1 MPQGREKTHII
12 VFANEKG
19 GTGKSTTAVHVAIA
33 LAAKGA
39 RVSALDLD
47 HRQRTLGRYLD
58 NRGATIER
66 TGRALPMPR
75 HETHDG
81 ATDAKFEEQFERLSD
96 GADYLVIDTP
106 GRDDPFARVAAQR
119 ADTLVTPM
127 NDSFVD
133 FDLIGQVDPDT
144 FKVTRPSFYSE
155 LIWDARKARAKS
167 DGSTIDWVVLRNRL
181 QHIEARNMRRVAG
194 ALDQL
199 AKAGGVSH
207 HPGTRRTRHLP
218 RVVPERADHD
228 RRQGI
233 RGNGSIP
240 RRRAAG
246 IARDD
251 ERPRA
256 ARTDDG
262 AVRLMEKFVVILV
275 LMVIGWYLVKPKRK
289 PAKAPAL
296 DQVEARAILG
306 VSPDAGTAE
315 IRAAHRRLVS
325 AVPSRSRRL
334 GRSYAADQS
343 GAGCAVE
350 TPLIELSGS
359 QTD

>member
-1 MPQGREKTHII
+1 LSHGQEKTHII

-58 NRGATIER
+58 SEARF
-66 TGRALPMPR
+66 
-75 HETHDG
+75 D
-81 ATDAKFEEQFERLSD
+81 EQFARLSD

-106 GRDDPFARVAAQR
+106 GRDDHFARAAAQR

-144 FKVTRPSFYSE
+144 YKVTRPSFYSE
-155 LIWDARKARAKS
+155 LIWDARKARAKA

-199 AKAGGVSH
+199 AKRVGFRIIPGLGERVIYRELFPAGLTMIDSKEFGEMGLAHV
-207 HPGTRRTRHLP
+207 
-218 RVVPERADHD
+218 
-228 RRQGI
+228 
-233 RGNGSIP
+233 
-240 RRRAAG
+240 
-246 IARDD
+246 
-251 ERPRA
+251 A
-256 ARTDDG
+256 ARQELREMMNG
-262 AVRLMEKFVVILV
+262 L
-275 LMVIGWYLVKPKRK
+275 
-289 PAKAPAL
+289 AL
-296 DQVEARAILG
+296 PEPTMALFA
-306 VSPDAGTAE
+306 
-315 IRAAHRRLVS
+315 
-325 AVPSRSRRL
+325 
-334 GRSYAADQS
+334 
-343 GAGCAVE
+343 
-350 TPLIELSGS
+350 
-359 QTD
+359 

>member
-1 MPQGREKTHII
+1 MSHGQEKTHVI

-39 RVSALDLD
+39 RVAALDLD

-58 NRGATIER
+58 NRAATIAR
-66 TGRALPMPR
+66 AGRDLPMPR

-81 ATDAKFEEQFERLSD
+81 VTDERFEQLFAELSD

-106 GRDDPFARVAAQR
+106 GRDDPFARTAAQR

-133 FDLIGQVDPDT
+133 FDLIGQVDPET

-155 LIWDARKARAKS
+155 LIWDARKARAKA

-199 AKAGGVSH
+199 AKRVGFRII
-207 HPGTRRTRHLP
+207 PGLGE
-218 RVVPERADHD
+218 RVIYRELFPKGLTMIDSKEFGEMGLGHV
-228 RRQGI
+228 
-233 RGNGSIP
+233 
-240 RRRAAG
+240 
-246 IARDD
+246 
-251 ERPRA
+251 A
-256 ARTDDG
+256 ARQELREMMNG
-262 AVRLMEKFVVILV
+262 L
-275 LMVIGWYLVKPKRK
+275 
-289 PAKAPAL
+289 AL
-296 DQVEARAILG
+296 PEPTMALFA
-306 VSPDAGTAE
+306 
-315 IRAAHRRLVS
+315 
-325 AVPSRSRRL
+325 
-334 GRSYAADQS
+334 
-343 GAGCAVE
+343 
-350 TPLIELSGS
+350 
-359 QTD
+359 